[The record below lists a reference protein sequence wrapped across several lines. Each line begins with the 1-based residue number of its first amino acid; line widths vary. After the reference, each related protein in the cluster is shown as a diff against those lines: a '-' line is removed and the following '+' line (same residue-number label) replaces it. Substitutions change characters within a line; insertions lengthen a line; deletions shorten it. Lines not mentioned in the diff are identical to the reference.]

1 MRRVRLALLGLFAL
15 LPLVLLSGCA
25 IVDPLK
31 RETCLAVVP
40 ALTGDAERIEITKVE
55 PVETPAGGVRVGY
68 RAHEGDRVQPGTV
81 ICGFGDP
88 DGIGDTRGLVAVI
101 QPGGYL
107 PPARLFMLK
116 RFWVDRAEVRAEALA
131 KLHIWPE
138 ARARGL
144 VSLPREPALLVQHIV
159 DAMAPTALY
168 ALTAL
173 AAALIWG
180 LVGRINLAIGD
191 IATLGAFGAVIAA
204 VGLGTV
210 GAGLGV
216 AIVLAAL
223 VAAMAV
229 AGSWGAVIGDNV
241 VRPLAFRSA
250 QPLLIATVGL
260 SMALQEFLARSQG
273 VRDVFLPPVEG
284 RSLLLVDG
292 PFEVLVSPFRLTIV
306 AIVAVVVPL
315 VLVVFPRTT
324 RGREWRAVADDPFMA
339 RLVGIDPARVL
350 VSTHAL
356 AAALAGLGGGITAL
370 AFGATSF
377 HQGTVLGL
385 KAIIAAVVGGAGS
398 LGGAVSAAV
407 AIGVIEAVWTVVW
420 GGEWREAAVLAILV
434 VVLILRP
441 QGIGRA
447 GEPASGGRA
456 TM

>member
-1 MRRVRLALLGLFAL
+1 MRRIRLLLLGLFAL
-15 LPLVLLSGCA
+15 LPLALLAGCTV
-25 IVDPLK
+25 VDPLK

-40 ALTGDAERIEITKVE
+40 ALTGEVERIEITKVE
-55 PVETPAGGVRVGY
+55 VVETPAGGVRVGY
-68 RAHEGDRVQPGTV
+68 RAHDGDRVQPGTV

-88 DGIGDTRGLVAVI
+88 EGNGDTRALVSII

-107 PPARLFMLK
+107 PPARFLMLK
-116 RFWVDRAEVRAEALA
+116 RFWVDKIDVRAAALA
-131 KLHIWPE
+131 KLHVWPE

-144 VSLPREPALLVQHIV
+144 VSLPREAALMVQHVV

-180 LVGRINLAIGD
+180 LVGRINPAIGG
-191 IATLGAFGAVIAA
+191 IATIGAFGAVIAA
-204 VGLGTV
+204 VGLGTM

-216 AIVLAAL
+216 GAVLAAL
-223 VAAMAV
+223 VAATAL
-229 AGSWGAVIGDNV
+229 AGAWGGAIGAKV

-260 SMALQEFLARSQG
+260 SMALQEFLARTQG

-284 RSLLLVDG
+284 RALLLVDG

-315 VLVVFPRTT
+315 VLIVFPRTA

-385 KAIIAAVVGGAGS
+385 KAIVAAVVGGAGS

-420 GGEWREAAVLAILV
+420 GGEWREAAVLAVLV
-434 VVLILRP
+434 AVLIARP
-441 QGIGRA
+441 RGIGRG
-447 GEPASGGRA
+447 GELPSSDRASR
-456 TM
+456 